1 MSKHYFYLLWII
13 PTLILSGC
21 SQFAARQALQSG
33 DIKEGTL
40 YDLRS
45 QAPVSREQLINN
57 ILASDYVVLGE
68 RHDNPQHHE
77 LQLWVLQQLQA
88 KHWLTQLSLEMIT
101 PQQQKNFTA
110 LSPSV
115 AEDKAL
121 LQKALAWPDDGWPW
135 NDYDDLVQLAVKNS
149 IPLRS
154 ADIDQGEIKALYK
167 GDKPA
172 PQVLLSPEAKASL
185 LRDIEESHCGF
196 ITEPQTS
203 KMLSVQLA
211 RDDAMATSL
220 LQTKRGVALIAGAF
234 HARKDLGFPLHLQ
247 QRAADKTLVS
257 LAFVEVDEVATQ
269 EKLAALAQQYDV
281 IWVTPV
287 HAREDPCA
295 AFTKSKS

>member
-1 MSKHYFYLLWII
+1 MRKHYFYLLWII
-13 PTLILSGC
+13 PALLLSGC
-21 SQFAARQALQSG
+21 SQFSARQTLQTA
-33 DIKEGTL
+33 DIKQGVL

-45 QAPVSREQLINN
+45 QTPVSRDQLINN
-57 ILASDYVVLGE
+57 ILVSDYVVLGE

-88 KHWLTQLSLEMIT
+88 KQWLTQLSLEMIT

-110 LSPSV
+110 LSPAV
-115 AEDKAL
+115 ADDKAV

-135 NDYDDLVQLAVKNS
+135 SDYDDLVQLAVKNS
-149 IPLRS
+149 IPLSS
-154 ADIDQGEIKALYK
+154 ADIDKDQIKALYQGSK
-167 GDKPA
+167 AA

-196 ITEPQTS
+196 IKEPQTS

-211 RDDAMATSL
+211 RDDAMANSL
-220 LQTKRGVALIAGAF
+220 LQTRRGAALIAGAF

-247 QRAADKTLVS
+247 QRAANKTLVS
-257 LAFVEVDEVATQ
+257 LAFVETDEVATQ
-269 EKLAALAQQYDV
+269 EKLTALAQQYDV

-287 HAREDPCA
+287 HEREDPCA
-295 AFTKSKS
+295 AFTKSN

>member
-1 MSKHYFYLLWII
+1 MRKYTVSGLWII
-13 PTLILSGC
+13 LLLILSGC
-21 SQFAARQALQSG
+21 SQFLTQPALQAA
-33 DIKEGTL
+33 DIKEGAL

-45 QAPVSREQLINN
+45 QTPVSRDQLINN

-88 KHWLTQLSLEMIT
+88 QQWLTQLSLEMIT

-110 LSPSV
+110 LSPAL
-115 AEDKAL
+115 AENKAA

-149 IPLRS
+149 IPLSS
-154 ADIDQGEIKALYK
+154 ANVDQDEIKALYK
-167 GDKPA
+167 GDKPS
-172 PQVLLSPEAKASL
+172 PHVLLSPEAKASL

-196 ITEPQTS
+196 IKEPQTS
-203 KMLSVQLA
+203 NMLSVQLA
-211 RDDAMATSL
+211 RDDAMVTSL
-220 LQTKRGVALIAGAF
+220 LHTKRGAALIAGAF

-247 QRAADKTLVS
+247 QRAAGKTLVS
-257 LAFVEVDEVATQ
+257 LAFVESDEVATQ

-287 HAREDPCA
+287 HTREDPCA

>member
-1 MSKHYFYLLWII
+1 MRTHNFYLLWII
-13 PTLILSGC
+13 AALILSGC
-21 SQFAARQALQSG
+21 SQFSARQPLQTA
-33 DIKEGTL
+33 DIKEGGL

-45 QAPVSREQLINN
+45 QSPVSRDQLINN

-88 KHWLTQLSLEMIT
+88 KQWLKQLSLEMIT

-110 LSPSV
+110 LSPAA
-115 AEDKAL
+115 AEDKAA

-135 NDYDDLVQLAVKNS
+135 SDYDDLVQLAVKNS
-149 IPLRS
+149 IPLSS
-154 ADIDQGEIKALYK
+154 ANIDQDQIKALYQGSK
-167 GDKPA
+167 AP
-172 PQVLLSPEAKASL
+172 PQVLLSAEAKASL

-196 ITEPQTS
+196 IKEPQTS

-211 RDDAMATSL
+211 RDDAMATDL
-220 LQTKRGVALIAGAF
+220 LKTNHGTALIAGAF

-247 QRAADKTLVS
+247 QRAENKTLLS
-257 LAFVEVDEVATQ
+257 LAFVEIDEVATQ
-269 EKLAALAQQYDV
+269 ETLTALAQQYDV

-287 HAREDPCA
+287 HEREDPCA
-295 AFTKSKS
+295 AFTKSK